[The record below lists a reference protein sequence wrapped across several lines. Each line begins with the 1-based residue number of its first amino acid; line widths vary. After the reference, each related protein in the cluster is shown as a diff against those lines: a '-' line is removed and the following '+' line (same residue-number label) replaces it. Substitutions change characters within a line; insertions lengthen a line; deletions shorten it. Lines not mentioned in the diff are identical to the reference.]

1 MSVVVEA
8 RPVGA
13 REGISA
19 KHFDHTRD
27 SLCGICGEVSMFGVV
42 SDAVPL
48 LGRAVYHG
56 VY

>member
-1 MSVVVEA
+1 MCVVVEA

-13 REGISA
+13 GEGISA
-19 KHFDHTRD
+19 KYFDHTRD
-27 SLCGICGEVSMFGVV
+27 SLCGICGQRSMFGVV

-56 VY
+56 LY

>member
-1 MSVVVEA
+1 MEA

-13 REGISA
+13 GEGISA
-19 KHFDHTRD
+19 KYFDHTRD
-27 SLCGICGEVSMFGVV
+27 SSCGICGEGSMFGVV